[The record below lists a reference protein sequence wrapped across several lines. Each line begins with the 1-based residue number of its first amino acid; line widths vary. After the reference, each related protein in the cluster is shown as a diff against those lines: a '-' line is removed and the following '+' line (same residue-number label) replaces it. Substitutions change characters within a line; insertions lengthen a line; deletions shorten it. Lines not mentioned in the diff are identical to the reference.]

1 MLLPF
6 DPDSSEDLLTSFL
19 PGYGEAEGNVFGTL
33 CTFVYSI
40 VAPINLNRFSYL
52 GQQIHNGKD
61 DELYKFYQKRLRNRF
76 IYRFIY
82 ISKLF
87 RTIDPSKLI

>member
-40 VAPINLNRFSYL
+40 VAPKNLNRFSYL
-52 GQQIHNGKD
+52 GQ
-61 DELYKFYQKRLRNRF
+61 
-76 IYRFIY
+76 
-82 ISKLF
+82 
-87 RTIDPSKLI
+87 